1 MADVFTRKKRSEVM
15 GKIRGRGNKDTEEAL
30 IAVFRKYHISG
41 WRRHQNLMGKPDFTF
56 PRERL
61 VVFVDGCFWHRC
73 PIHATYPKNNSE
85 FWENKL
91 EGNKRRDRFV
101 SRRLRA
107 SGWHVMRIWEHE
119 FKRPDLVAAKIQRN
133 LDKIKLTSSQI

>member
-15 GKIRGRGNKDTEEAL
+15 GKIRGQGNKDTELAMIAL
-30 IAVFRKYHISG
+30 LRKHHITG

-56 PRERL
+56 PLQHL

-91 EGNKRRDRFV
+91 EGNKRRDRLV

-107 SGWHVMRIWEHE
+107 LGWYVIRVWEHE
-119 FKRPDLVAAKIQRN
+119 LRKPDLVATRIEKVLAKIN
-133 LDKIKLTSSQI
+133 TLPFKP